1 MIKKQ
6 VKEEAWNDLEI
17 FTSKGAKIKDPWV
30 TVTDTSAFHF
40 NAAFVHRAT
49 ITKSSHVIL
58 GYSPI
63 KKSITFQF
71 TSDSQ
76 AEGALTLVQ
85 RPGGSS
91 VGSRSFFNYYF
102 LNPAE
107 LAGRYTPKKIRIPR
121 IGEVWAINLE
131 SKLPEK

>member
-1 MIKKQ
+1 MKKLA
-6 VKEEAWNDLEI
+6 KDETWADLEI
-17 FTSKGAKIKDPWV
+17 FTSKGAKIRNPWV
-30 TVTDTSAFHF
+30 TIADTSAFHF
-40 NAAFVHRAT
+40 NAAFVHQAA
-49 ITKSSHVIL
+49 IAKSSHVIL
-58 GYSPI
+58 AYSPLR
-63 KKSITFQF
+63 KAITFQF

-76 AEGALTLVQ
+76 ADGALTLVQ

-102 LNPAE
+102 LSPVD
-107 LAGRYTPKKIRIPR
+107 LAGRYVPKKIKIPK